1 MRPKVRCCPHFWK
14 LCKALFDSKHLEKG
28 WNRGCWNFWFSF
40 FQRNMS
46 ILANIGSCSKNIII
60 YFIGMTIRPR
70 AFAILLNIVI
80 DSIFSTRQNF
90 INNNVLCFILIYS
103 FGILIFMY
111 IFGYFFSKRAFQGL
125 FEKQTTST
133 KILRGR
139 EGNDDPIVLLALEG
153 L

>member
-1 MRPKVRCCPHFWK
+1 
-14 LCKALFDSKHLEKG
+14 
-28 WNRGCWNFWFSF
+28 
-40 FQRNMS
+40 MS

-111 IFGYFFSKRAFQGL
+111 IFGYFFFQKGHFKGSSKNRPHRQKYCGEGRGMTIPLSSLLWRACKYSMIFCPTHAL
-125 FEKQTTST
+125 
-133 KILRGR
+133 
-139 EGNDDPIVLLALEG
+139 IVFF
-153 L
+153 